1 MHATPIKEL
10 AQAIRLFEAVKWA
23 STGEREPLS
32 HGEYMLPW
40 VKFEL
45 AKSELGWRTLE
56 FLAWAVGDI
65 SRAGEDLL
73 LMPTSPS
80 PYLNTPGAVL
90 AFVIEYRVE
99 SNEDAERIRKTA
111 GFIREWHEK
120 YWPASVPRQRSS
132 SNLSLKS
139 RPPAAST

>member
-1 MHATPIKEL
+1 MTTTPIKEL
-10 AQAIRLFEAVKWA
+10 AEAICLFESVKWS
-23 STGEREPLS
+23 STGEPKPLS

-65 SRAGEDLL
+65 CKTGEDML
-73 LMPTSPS
+73 LMPTSAP

-99 SNEDAERIRKTA
+99 SKKDAERVRKTA
-111 GFIREWHEK
+111 KLIRDWHEK
-120 YWPASVPRQRSS
+120 YWPASLPHRRSRTAKA
-132 SNLSLKS
+132 KS
-139 RPPAAST
+139 VS